1 MAAENGRQRAQRRK
15 SKLRWS
21 REGGA
26 FDRATVAPRGES
38 ERERE
43 ERERREK
50 QKEKRKN
57 ETGERRGDAG
67 ETRRGRAQGS
77 ESERSGIQLV
87 S

>member
-57 ETGERRGDAG
+57 GRARGDAG